1 MYALFFYFG
10 YKVYLP
16 QPWVWPSSMWWAGF
30 PELHHDMDPDYKFFY
45 ILYAGRYAAGY
56 VSVWCEHKRKDFV
69 EMQVHHSV
77 TVVLVLASYSSS
89 YNRVGGAV
97 MFLLD
102 CADPPLHVAKQFK
115 YMSTDKKDWPQFM
128 ADRWFE
134 VREGRADRH
143 VSHLNFFFSIYP
155 VIFASPV
162 DLRRLLHNLP
172 QFSLPLLL
180 LVGPNR
186 VQAPPNPRPRLA
198 HLQRPAT
205 GAARAPVLL
214 DGPHIHR

>member
-1 MYALFFYFG
+1 
-10 YKVYLP
+10 
-16 QPWVWPSSMWWAGF
+16 
-30 PELHHDMDPDYKFFY
+30 MDPDYKFFY
-45 ILYAGRYAAGY
+45 ILYAGRYLAAY

-115 YMSTDKKDWPQFM
+115 YLSTSKRDWPQFM

-134 VREGRADRH
+134 
-143 VSHLNFFFSIYP
+143 
-155 VIFASPV
+155 IFAVCFIVSRDFLYPYCCWSA
-162 DLRRLLHNLP
+162 LIESKR
-172 QFSLPLLL
+172 
-180 LVGPNR
+180 
-186 VQAPPNPRPRLA
+186 
-198 HLQRPAT
+198 HLTP
-205 GAARAPVLL
+205 GL
-214 DGPHIHR
+214 DWR